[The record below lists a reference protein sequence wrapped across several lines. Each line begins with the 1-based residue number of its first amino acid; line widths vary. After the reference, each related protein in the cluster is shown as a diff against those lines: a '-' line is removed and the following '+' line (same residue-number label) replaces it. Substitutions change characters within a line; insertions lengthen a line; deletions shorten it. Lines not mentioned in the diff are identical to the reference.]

1 MPTNWQSSGGSKG
14 RPTGPDLRACIN
26 NPKTNRPFYE
36 PCVPVNHRK
45 WPLIKTNDWFY
56 MKGNVNSTT
65 GSSVTG
71 GALGARKRR
80 T

>member
-1 MPTNWQSSGGSKG
+1 MPVNWQSSGGSKG

-26 NPKTNRPFYE
+26 NPQTGLPFYS
-36 PCVPVNHRK
+36 PCVPVNLNK
-45 WPLIKTNDWFY
+45 WPMIKTNDWYY
-56 MKGNVNSTT
+56 MKGTVSSTT
-65 GSSVTG
+65 GGAVTG